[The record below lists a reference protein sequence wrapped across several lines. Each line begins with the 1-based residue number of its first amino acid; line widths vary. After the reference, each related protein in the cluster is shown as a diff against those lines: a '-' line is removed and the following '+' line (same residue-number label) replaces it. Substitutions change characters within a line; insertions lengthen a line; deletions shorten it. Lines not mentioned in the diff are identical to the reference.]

1 MSVGIEQWSGGMA
14 TGHWNRRLDGAE
26 QWSWGSDVAATDGDR
41 NVDGFWCRLG
51 HWTLVLLGALIGYR
65 CSLGRCRGLVLVGP
79 LEVLVL
85 TGSRLP
91 GFNGGLCT
99 QLHAGVSRCS
109 RFPVSVIGAR
119 SCMQRPHPDEVTV
132 ARRPASGYGL
142 GVRLRGRVHEALPV
156 LRCRSC

>member
-85 TGSRLP
+85 RGHGCRDSTGAS
-91 GFNGGLCT
+91 
-99 QLHAGVSRCS
+99 
-109 RFPVSVIGAR
+109 AR
-119 SCMQRPHPDEVTV
+119 SCMQGSHAAPGFPRVSDWCTQRMQRPHPDVTT
-132 ARRPASGYGL
+132 AASF
-142 GVRLRGRVHEALPV
+142 GVRG
-156 LRCRSC
+156 

>member
-1 MSVGIEQWSGGMA
+1 MMGSGVDWDI
-14 TGHWNRRLDGAE
+14 GHWCC
-26 QWSWGSDVAATDGDR
+26 W
-41 NVDGFWCRLG
+41 
-51 HWTLVLLGALIGYR
+51 GALIGYR

-91 GFNGGLCT
+91 GFNEGLCT
-99 QLHAGVSRCS
+99 QLHAEVSRCS

-119 SCMQRPHPDEVTV
+119 SCMQKPHPDEVTV

-142 GVRLRGRVHEALPV
+142 EVRLRG
-156 LRCRSC
+156 

>member
-85 TGSRLP
+85 TGHGCRNSTGVSARSRMQGSHTAP
-91 GFNGGLCT
+91 GFLC
-99 QLHAGVSRCS
+99 Q
-109 RFPVSVIGAR
+109 
-119 SCMQRPHPDEVTV
+119 
-132 ARRPASGYGL
+132 
-142 GVRLRGRVHEALPV
+142 
-156 LRCRSC
+156 

>member
-1 MSVGIEQWSGGMA
+1 M
-14 TGHWNRRLDGAE
+14 
-26 QWSWGSDVAATDGDR
+26 
-41 NVDGFWCRLG
+41 
-51 HWTLVLLGALIGYR
+51 LLGALIGYR

-119 SCMQRPHPDEVTV
+119 SCMQKPHPDEVTV
-132 ARRPASGYGL
+132 ARRPASGYGC
-142 GVRLRGRVHEALPV
+142 GGEVREAPRSQVSELLIPPC
-156 LRCRSC
+156 LIRCH

>member
-1 MSVGIEQWSGGMA
+1 MGMGAWRLGGMA

-109 RFPVSVIGAR
+109 RFP
-119 SCMQRPHPDEVTV
+119 SCQ
-132 ARRPASGYGL
+132 
-142 GVRLRGRVHEALPV
+142 
-156 LRCRSC
+156 

>member
-1 MSVGIEQWSGGMA
+1 M
-14 TGHWNRRLDGAE
+14 
-26 QWSWGSDVAATDGDR
+26 GSDVAATDGDR

-142 GVRLRGRVHEALPV
+142 GGECTRHPPRSQVSELLIPPC
-156 LRCRSC
+156 LIRCH

>member
-99 QLHAGVSRCS
+99 QLHAEAS
-109 RFPVSVIGAR
+109 P
-119 SCMQRPHPDEVTV
+119 
-132 ARRPASGYGL
+132 RRGHGGPEASL
-142 GVRLRGRVHEALPV
+142 GVRSRGTVAGVKCARHPV